1 MRLCR
6 RRGGSESTTKGCLM
20 HQRSCRS
27 QNLQTYMTT
36 FLPGLER
43 QNCRTRWKMHGG
55 SLQASRRQFALDE
68 VRTHCVMCDSSSRK
82 LKKSG
87 LLPPR
92 KRTSKK
98 AVLGSFRVFGSG
110 GKSNAGKV
118 DRSVGLQF
126 RFSNVASPSPSAP
139 NETSIH

>member
-43 QNCRTRWKMHGG
+43 QNCRTRWKMHDG
-55 SLQASRRQFALDE
+55 SLRASRRQFALGE
-68 VRTHCVMCDSSSRK
+68 ARTHCVMCDSSSRK
-82 LKKSG
+82 L
-87 LLPPR
+87 R
-92 KRTSKK
+92 KLDLFPARKPTSKK
-98 AVLGSFRVFGSG
+98 AALGGFRIFGCG
-110 GKSNAGKV
+110 GKTTPTKLT
-118 DRSVGLQF
+118 DLSVYNCAF
-126 RFSNVASPSPSAP
+126 PM
-139 NETSIH
+139 

>member
-27 QNLQTYMTT
+27 QSLQTYMTT

-55 SLQASRRQFALDE
+55 SLRASRRHFALDE
-68 VRTHCVMCDSSSRK
+68 VRTHCAMCDNSSQK
-82 LKKSG
+82 LKKLG
-87 LLPPR
+87 PFPVR
-92 KRTSKK
+92 KRPSKK
-98 AVLGSFRVFGSG
+98 GAQGFRLFECDEES
-110 GKSNAGKV
+110 
-118 DRSVGLQF
+118 
-126 RFSNVASPSPSAP
+126 
-139 NETSIH
+139 